1 MVVSI
6 EHTIIVHTL
15 AEIMCAGFTKEEAAE
30 AGYSETQLKAAL
42 RSAKTSGY
50 TFAEA
55 KAAGFSFVQCA
66 NAGLIDAFMKK
77 VSSSLEQVKAATR
90 LEWYD
95 RSINDSDCE
104 VIAWLN
110 VRAPG
115 CPGGCPPGAGTCSP
129 NRWLPPP

>member
-77 VSSSLEQVKAATR
+77 VSSSLEQVKAATQ
-90 LEWYD
+90 LDW
-95 RSINDSDCE
+95 RSKGLTASDAK
-104 VIAWLN
+104 VIAYLLSSGL
-110 VRAPG
+110 APKLS
-115 CPGGCPPGAGTCSP
+115 T
-129 NRWLPPP
+129 LM